1 VLPLGLK
8 AEGRGKCPSLDVAA
22 KACPR
27 DVPELPSTA
36 NDHRQP
42 HSLNPKETR
51 ALNPRATHEN
61 TLVMRRSNYAVIP
74 DCPQRGAATPLYGLG
89 RHRISPDWMLQVSRQ
104 PGRIRT
110 ASTVAEPVF

>member
-1 VLPLGLK
+1 VIRRDSNGDSNDSCQRLAPTADGTTLRWATAGSPVLPLGLK
-8 AEGRGKCPSLDVAA
+8 AEGRGKCPSLDGAA

-42 HSLNPKETR
+42 HSPNPKETR

-61 TLVMRRSNYAVIP
+61 TLVMRSSAEALFVAVLA
-74 DCPQRGAATPLYGLG
+74 G
-89 RHRISPDWMLQVSRQ
+89 
-104 PGRIRT
+104 
-110 ASTVAEPVF
+110 